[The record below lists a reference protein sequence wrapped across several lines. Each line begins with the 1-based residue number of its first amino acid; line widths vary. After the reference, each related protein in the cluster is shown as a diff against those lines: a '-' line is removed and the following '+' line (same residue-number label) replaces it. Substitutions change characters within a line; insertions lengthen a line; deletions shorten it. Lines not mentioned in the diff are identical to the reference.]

1 MFKQYIVLVVLFF
14 LVVNNQASSIQI
26 SQPSISEMIKAL
38 GDSSFEVREKAEKDL
53 GLAGESALEQLRKER
68 KSEDPEIR
76 RRVETLIKKIEM
88 ESDNKKLIDPKK
100 ISMKHSDAP
109 VTEVIAD
116 LVKQSGY
123 RIVLE
128 DKSRALESKKIS
140 VEMKGVP
147 FWEAL
152 ETIAMKA
159 NLVEV
164 AGIQGAAG
172 NPIRV
177 EFPKPNV
184 FPRAVPKLVPPAVP
198 PAVPPKEVE
207 EPKKGVKNEVGPQ
220 AIRVLFVPQEKAQ
233 QVVPPPVLP
242 QPLLPPGI
250 GQVFGQIA
258 IGMDQAPAA
267 RAKENV
273 IILKEGKFDLLPTD
287 NRSAY
292 RIRLLKTPETVF
304 GKPDDKHI
312 LIGLEVT
319 PEPRFKLQEITGVKI
334 TKAVDELGQILE
346 QDTNISRNDILAPPM
361 PGRIIAR
368 PIQAIGQEGKAGAV
382 DSKVPI
388 HFLKAQKESKS
399 IQMLEGKLIMQ
410 VFDDSK
416 PILEITNI
424 EKEVGKKIEGKS
436 GAWLK
441 INEYKK
447 DTKGSHSLRIEYD
460 IPADAVAANAQN
472 NRIQLGN
479 IGVQNNIV
487 IQNGQFNIIGGAAPT
502 NLGGFK
508 IVDAEGKTLTPNSSS
523 TSMQVGPGGTKRSIN
538 VTYPASSNPPFKIIY
553 EGGTPIAV
561 EVPFSLKLIPLQ

>member
-1 MFKQYIVLVVLFF
+1 MFKRYMILMVLFF
-14 LVVNNQASSIQI
+14 VAVNNQASSIQI

-53 GLAGESALEQLRKER
+53 GLAGEPALEQLRKAR

-76 RRVETLIKKIEM
+76 RRTESLIKKIET

-100 ISMKHSDAP
+100 ITMKYSDAP

-140 VEMKGVP
+140 VEMKDAS

-152 ETIAMKA
+152 EKIAMKA

-164 AGIQGAAG
+164 AGLQGAAG

-198 PAVPPKEVE
+198 PKEE
-207 EPKKGVKNEVGPQ
+207 EERKKGVKNDVGLQ

-233 QVVPPPVLP
+233 PVAPPAVLP
-242 QPLLPPGI
+242 QPLPPGI
-250 GQVFGQIA
+250 GLGQVFGQIA
-258 IGMDQAPAA
+258 IGMDQAPAG
-267 RAKENV
+267 RGKENV

-312 LIGLEVT
+312 VIGLEVT
-319 PEPRFKLQEITGVKI
+319 PEPRFKLQEITGVKV
-334 TKAVDELGQILE
+334 TKAVDESGQILE

-368 PIQAIGQEGKAGAV
+368 PIQALGQEGKAGAV

-388 HFLKAQKESKS
+388 HFLKAQKDSKS
-399 IQMLEGKLIMQ
+399 IQMLEGKLILQ
-410 VFDDSK
+410 VLDDSK

-441 INEYKK
+441 INECGK
-447 DTKGSHSLRIEYD
+447 DAKGFHSLRIEYD

-472 NRIQLGN
+472 NRIQFGN

-487 IQNGQFNIIGGAAPT
+487 IQNGQFNIVGGAALA

-508 IVDAEGKTLTPNSSS
+508 ILDVEGKALVPNSSS
-523 TSMQVGPGGTKRSIN
+523 NSMQVGPGGTKRSIN
-538 VTYPASSNPPFKIIY
+538 VTYPASSKAPFKIIY

-561 EVPFSLKLIPLQ
+561 EVPFSLKLVPL

>member
-1 MFKQYIVLVVLFF
+1 
-14 LVVNNQASSIQI
+14 
-26 SQPSISEMIKAL
+26 
-38 GDSSFEVREKAEKDL
+38 
-53 GLAGESALEQLRKER
+53 
-68 KSEDPEIR
+68 
-76 RRVETLIKKIEM
+76 
-88 ESDNKKLIDPKK
+88 
-100 ISMKHSDAP
+100 
-109 VTEVIAD
+109 
-116 LVKQSGY
+116 
-123 RIVLE
+123 
-128 DKSRALESKKIS
+128 
-140 VEMKGVP
+140 
-147 FWEAL
+147 
-152 ETIAMKA
+152 MKA

-164 AGIQGAAG
+164 AGLQGAAG

-184 FPRAVPKLVPPAVP
+184 FPRAVPKLVPPP
-198 PAVPPKEVE
+198 MPPKEVE
-207 EPKKGVKNEVGPQ
+207 EPKKGVKNDVGPQ

-233 QVVPPPVLP
+233 PVAPPAVLP

-258 IGMDQAPAA
+258 IGMDQAPAG
-267 RAKENV
+267 RGKENM

-334 TKAVDELGQILE
+334 TKAVDESGQILE

-368 PIQAIGQEGKAGAV
+368 PIQALGQEGKAGAV

-399 IQMLEGKLIMQ
+399 IQMLEGKLVLQ

-424 EKEVGKKIEGKS
+424 EKEVGKKIEGRS

-441 INEYKK
+441 INECGK
-447 DTKGSHSLRIEYD
+447 DAKGFHSLRIEYD
-460 IPADAVAANAQN
+460 IQADAVAANAQN

-479 IGVQNNIV
+479 IGVQNNII
-487 IQNGQFNIIGGAAPT
+487 IQNGQFNILGGAALA

-508 IVDAEGKTLTPNSSS
+508 ILDVEGKALTPSSSS

-538 VTYPASSNPPFKIIY
+538 VTYPANSKAPSKIIY

-561 EVPFSLKLIPLQ
+561 EVPFSLKLVPLQ

>member
-1 MFKQYIVLVVLFF
+1 MFKRYMILVGLFF
-14 LVVNNQASSIQI
+14 VVVNNQASSIQI
-26 SQPSISEMIKAL
+26 TQPAISEMIKSL

-53 GLAGESALEQLRKER
+53 GLAGEPALEQLRKER

-76 RRVETLIKKIEM
+76 RRVESLIKKIEL

-100 ISMKHSDAP
+100 ITMKHLDAP

-123 RIVLE
+123 RIILE
-128 DKSRALESKKIS
+128 DKSRALETKKIS
-140 VEMKGVP
+140 VELKGVP

-152 ETIAMKA
+152 ETISMKA

-164 AGIQGAAG
+164 AGLQGVAG

-184 FPRAVPKLVPPAVP
+184 FPRAVPKLVPPP
-198 PAVPPKEVE
+198 VPPKEVE
-207 EPKKGVKNEVGPQ
+207 EPKKGVKNDGGSQ
-220 AIRVLFVPQEKAQ
+220 AIRVLFAPQEKAQ
-233 QVVPPPVLP
+233 PVAPPAVLP

-250 GQVFGQIA
+250 GLGQVFGQIA
-258 IGMDQAPAA
+258 IGMDQAPAG
-267 RAKENV
+267 RGKENV

-334 TKAVDELGQILE
+334 TKAVDESGQILE

-368 PIQAIGQEGKAGAV
+368 PIQALGQEGKAGAV

-388 HFLKAQKESKS
+388 HFLKAQKDSKS
-399 IQMLEGKLIMQ
+399 IQMLEGKLILQ
-410 VFDDSK
+410 VLDDSK

-436 GAWLK
+436 GAWIK
-441 INEYKK
+441 INECRK
-447 DTKGSHSLRIEYD
+447 DAKGFHSLRIEYD

-472 NRIQLGN
+472 NRIQFGN
-479 IGVQNNIV
+479 IGVQNNII
-487 IQNGQFNIIGGAAPT
+487 IQNGQFNMVGGAGPA

-508 IVDAEGKTLTPNSSS
+508 ILDAEGKALTPNSSS
-523 TSMQVGPGGTKRSIN
+523 TSVQVGPGGTKRSIN
-538 VTYPASSNPPFKIIY
+538 VTYPAISNAPFKIVY

-561 EVPFSLKLIPLQ
+561 EVPFSLKLVPLQ